1 MTKTEGK
8 TASAAVKDILLSN
21 PDGLREVIRAVM
33 QEVLEAEMDEALG
46 ASKGERTPERLGY
59 RSGYYGR
66 TLVTRVGKLELRVP
80 QDRAGRFSTELFERY
95 QRSERALVATL
106 AEMYVQ
112 GVSTRKVKAITE
124 ELCGHAFSA
133 SSISAINKRL
143 DESLKAFAERPLQ
156 EPFAYLILDA
166 RYEKV
171 REAGIVMSQ
180 AVLIAVG
187 IDWDGRRQILA
198 VEMANRESRSAWK
211 DFLVGLKARGLKG
224 VELVVSD
231 DHAGLVA
238 AIGEVIPEAAWQ
250 RCYVHFLR
258 NALDHLPRKH
268 GDDCLQELRWLY
280 DRRDLAEAK
289 ADLAA
294 WLSKWSARYPRLTT
308 WAEENHRAHAD
319 LLPPAAPA
327 PQASEDRP
335 TCSNASTRKSDGEPM
350 SCASFPTPRAACAWS
365 GHSPSRPMK
374 TGWRPTAT
382 STWTTCA
389 STRSSNSAKPHDQLH
404 GRPNLQNLTHTTSLP
419 RPVSGLAIEAGGKR
433 GAGSTPC

>member
-21 PDGLREVIRAVM
+21 PDGLHEVIRAVM

-143 DESLKAFAERPLQ
+143 DESLAAFARRPLQ

-171 REAGIVMSQ
+171 REAGVVMSQ

-198 VEMANRESRSAWK
+198 VEMANRESRSAWR
-211 DFLVGLKARGLKG
+211 DFLVGLKGRGLRG

-268 GDDCLQELRWLY
+268 ADDCLQELRWLY

-294 WLSKWSARYPRLTT
+294 WLAKWSGKYPRLTG
-308 WAEENHRAHAD
+308 WAEESIE
-319 LLPPAAPA
+319 
-327 PQASEDRP
+327 Q
-335 TCSNASTRKSDGEPM
+335 T
-350 SCASFPTPRAACAWS
+350 
-365 GHSPSRPMK
+365 
-374 TGWRPTAT
+374 
-382 STWTTCA
+382 
-389 STRSSNSAKPHDQLH
+389 
-404 GRPNLQNLTHTTSLP
+404 LTFFRLP
-419 RPVSGLAIEAGGKR
+419 RQHHKHLKSTNMLERLNEEIRRRTYVVRIFPNAESCLRLVRALAVETNENWMEANRYLNMDDLREHKKLELR
-433 GAGSTPC
+433 KAA